1 MIIIKGVNMSIIN
14 NMIISEITSYIKHGF
29 KINSKES
36 CNKKDTFG
44 NNIFKAVLVNN
55 KYKAVISLKDYK
67 CNGYIM
73 HNYNKTEFFA
83 DQKINSDT
91 VKYVEDHWDINN
103 SNSVKNNH
111 HSYVYKCRCP
121 SAYNKADVSSLDL
134 NDNDLIRESTL
145 ETINHLF

>member
-1 MIIIKGVNMSIIN
+1 MSIIN
-14 NMIISEITSYIKHGF
+14 NMIISEISSYIKRGF

-67 CNGYIM
+67 CNDYIV

-91 VKYVEDHWDINN
+91 IKYVEDHWDIANN

-111 HSYVYKCRCP
+111 HRYVYKCRCP
-121 SAYNKADVSSLDL
+121 SAYNKIDNISSLDL
-134 NDNDLIRESTL
+134 NDNELIRESTL